1 MNPRPAPGVAVGL
14 PHPEALARTRAADAA
29 LALALGALHS
39 LPFVHTWAWPL
50 QLACVAW
57 LAWRVQAASP
67 GRAAL
72 LGGLFAWAWLAAG
85 IWWLFVSMHHFGGLP
100 VALAVVAVAALCA
113 FLALFLALAMTLY
126 AYCRSGQPALDALLF
141 AALWLAAE
149 LARGVLF
156 TGFPWLASGY
166 AHVDS
171 PLAAL
176 APWVGVYGI
185 GMAAALAAALAAAA
199 WRQRRAAAALAVA
212 AGLGALAV
220 AGPVDFSR
228 PAGVLTA
235 TLVQTNVAQ
244 DEKADPAHIPAALAW
259 MRGAFLEARGQLVV
273 GPETAIP
280 LLPAQIDAL
289 DPGYWA
295 SLREAFSGPGRAL
308 LVGTPLGDAER
319 GYTNSAIGLSAG
331 GTYRYDKAHLVPF
344 GEFVPPGFRWFVEL
358 WALPLGDF
366 AAGPLDAASLDFAGQ
381 RIAPNIC
388 YEDLFGEEFA
398 RRFRDAATAP
408 TVFVN
413 LSNIAWFGDTAA
425 VPQHLHISRLRAIE
439 FQRPMLRAT
448 NSGATVAIDHRGRV
462 THSLPPFTRGVLEV
476 RVEGR
481 DGLTPYAIW
490 AGWLGLWPP
499 ALLAAAVA
507 AAFALAALRRRA
519 RPSRGG
525 AAGAGS

>member
-1 MNPRPAPGVAVGL
+1 MNPRPGPAMRAP
-14 PHPEALARTRAADAA
+14 LAPVLAQTRGADAA

-39 LPFVHTWAWPL
+39 LTFVHTWGWAL

-57 LAWRVQAASP
+57 LAWRVQTASP
-67 GRAAL
+67 ARAAL

-85 IWWLFVSMHHFGGLP
+85 IWWLFVSMHYYGGLP
-100 VALAVVAVAALCA
+100 VALAVFAVAALCA
-113 FLALFLALAMTLY
+113 VLALYLALAMALY
-126 AYCRSGQPALDALLF
+126 AHWRSGRPALDALLF

-149 LARGVLF
+149 VARGVLF
-156 TGFPWLASGY
+156 TGFPWLAAGY

-185 GMAAALAAALAAAA
+185 GMAAALAAALVAAA
-199 WRQRRAAAALAVA
+199 WRGRRVAPALAVA
-212 AGLGALAV
+212 AGVAALAV

-228 PAGVLTA
+228 PAGALTA

-244 DEKADPAHIPAALAW
+244 DEKGDLDYIPAALAW
-259 MRGAFLEARGQLVV
+259 MRTAFLEARGQLVV

-289 DPGYWA
+289 DPGYWP
-295 SLREAFSGPGRAL
+295 SLREAFATPGRAL

-319 GYTNSAIGLSAG
+319 GYTNSVIGLSAA
-331 GTYRYDKAHLVPF
+331 GTFRYDKAHLVPF

-366 AAGPLDAASLDFAGQ
+366 TAGPLDAASFDFAGQ

-388 YEDLFGEEFA
+388 YEDLFGEELA
-398 RRFRDAATAP
+398 RRFRDPGAAP

-413 LSNIAWFGDTAA
+413 VSNIGWFGDTAA
-425 VPQHLHISRLRAIE
+425 VPQHLHISRLRALE

-448 NSGATVAIDHRGRV
+448 NTGATVAIDHRGQI

-476 RVEGR
+476 RAEGR
-481 DGLTPYAIW
+481 DGLTPYARW
-490 AGWLGLWPP
+490 AGWFGLWPP

-507 AAFALAALRRRA
+507 AAFALAAWRRR
-519 RPSRGG
+519 PGRGPA
-525 AAGAGS
+525 AAGS